1 MIIVIQKWLK
11 KDKGILSHNHA
22 EKCMKVPFVAYADTE
37 SSLEKIHI
45 VHINCSYSL
54 YTYCS
59 FDNTKNR
66 HNY

>member
-37 SSLEKIHI
+37 SSLEKIEI
-45 VHINCSYSL
+45 I
-54 YTYCS
+54 T
-59 FDNTKNR
+59 TRKNR
-66 HNY
+66 SHQLQLFIIYILFI